1 MDVFLQCKTVGLACR
16 RSFISSKN
24 WKGSS
29 QWQANG
35 KSQKTANVFLPC
47 LWSTVAVPELYK
59 TKVDSRLVECCFFF
73 FFNYLVL
80 FWVRPML
87 ASKHKFQT
95 GVFLQ
100 CSYCCLTF

>member
-73 FFNYLVL
+73 FLITWCYFGSDQCWPLSIS
-80 FWVRPML
+80 
-87 ASKHKFQT
+87 SKQVSFFSVHT
-95 GVFLQ
+95 VV
-100 CSYCCLTF
+100 